1 MINKNLCIVSYMD
14 IDTFVLRNKGD
25 VHIRKANIDIIEAY
39 KYIYRQSNSIIII
52 GVR

>member
-1 MINKNLCIVSYMD
+1 MD
-14 IDTFVLRNKGD
+14 VDNFTTRDKGY
-25 VHIRKANIDIIEAY
+25 VRIRKANIDMIEAY